1 MLLPDGCR
9 PAEPGKITVHAASA
23 DWRHLRR
30 GAATATRPGVVPWPS
45 FGYRLTQPRRRL
57 SLGACEDCEPHVPLP
72 RRAGRHGFGSRPGLT
87 PRFCPAGRSWRLCR
101 RWLPRWLRRP
111 AWRCLC
117 WPAWRSRLC
126 AAGFQS
132 RLCRATWWRLLS
144 AGLRLGW
151 PWFPG
156 WCLRRPWLRRRPV
169 ALVVGWLGTA
179 AATAALVGLG
189 TAAAAM
195 GLGTAPLVR
204 LPELPAATSDA
215 SRACAFAARIFP
227 VAIGR
232 GAVLAWTNGRLRRR
246 NEQRYLC
253 APEARLCN
261 LLIAC
266 PLTATG
272 EG

>member
-1 MLLPDGCR
+1 MAALPAVASEVASSARVAVSLLAR
-9 PAEPGKITVHAASA
+9 VAESPLRGRVSIEALSGHVVAS
-23 DWRHLRR
+23 
-30 GAATATRPGVVPWPS
+30 S
-45 FGYRLTQPRRRL
+45 FG
-57 SLGACEDCEPHVPLP
+57 
-72 RRAGRHGFGSRPGLT
+72 RA
-87 PRFCPAGRSWRLCR
+87 
-101 RWLPRWLRRP
+101 
-111 AWRCLC
+111 
-117 WPAWRSRLC
+117 
-126 AAGFQS
+126 
-132 RLCRATWWRLLS
+132 S
-144 AGLRLGW
+144 AGLALASGVVSSSALASSAARGLG
-151 PWFPG
+151 G
-156 WCLRRPWLRRRPV
+156 GVVGHRRRHRRPGGV
-169 ALVVGWLGTA
+169 GTA
-179 AATAALVGLG
+179 AAR
-189 TAAAAM
+189 